1 MPNLMISSN
10 QPKRPSLILDHP
22 FNNHEHVAFDIY
34 QLLSFSPSEKKWMR
48 NNNQSEYTR
57 TYLIWDALFGL
68 KTLMEFHMGCSDMFR
83 PTKDNAA
90 LKARLRRLCEPKKG
104 GRLQVPQWLHDMWKS
119 GDHLKLAQEF
129 QSCNF
134 NKETIEKMFGFKMF
148 SVLTTIPRIE
158 TLAYSS
164 TSPTSS
170 PLSKLLFWIQSA
182 PVLAGSVH
190 SVQDQN
196 PDQERDECECH
207 L

>member
-1 MPNLMISSN
+1 
-10 QPKRPSLILDHP
+10 
-22 FNNHEHVAFDIY
+22 
-34 QLLSFSPSEKKWMR
+34 MR

-57 TYLIWDALFGL
+57 TYLIWDAFFGL

-119 GDHLKLAQEF
+119 GDHLKLAQES

-148 SVLTTIPRIE
+148 
-158 TLAYSS
+158 
-164 TSPTSS
+164 
-170 PLSKLLFWIQSA
+170 
-182 PVLAGSVH
+182 
-190 SVQDQN
+190 
-196 PDQERDECECH
+196 
-207 L
+207 

>member
-1 MPNLMISSN
+1 
-10 QPKRPSLILDHP
+10 
-22 FNNHEHVAFDIY
+22 
-34 QLLSFSPSEKKWMR
+34 MR

-190 SVQDQN
+190 
-196 PDQERDECECH
+196 
-207 L
+207 

>member
-1 MPNLMISSN
+1 
-10 QPKRPSLILDHP
+10 
-22 FNNHEHVAFDIY
+22 
-34 QLLSFSPSEKKWMR
+34 
-48 NNNQSEYTR
+48 
-57 TYLIWDALFGL
+57 
-68 KTLMEFHMGCSDMFR
+68 MFR
-83 PTKDNAA
+83 HVPANKGQHA

-104 GRLQVPQWLHDMWKS
+104 GRLQVPQWLHDMWKP

-148 SVLTTIPRIE
+148 QVLTTIPRIE

-207 L
+207 LQWMVYQGRYGENLEVACVPCMQSFICGYLHKYSMVSICIHLAGGVIIVDGFLQLQLKKYT